1 MSTPTTLPTLLLLP
15 RRAASLGE
23 ILDAGFGLYRRSL
36 LACLPLSLLAVL
48 LGQLPSAYLQ
58 SSGQALAL
66 DTAKDLSWWLLM
78 LLAAVGTLWCWLV
91 LMLRQR
97 ASLLRQAKSLSGAID
112 KASEIAAVA
121 SLSTDFLQASR
132 LLPRAFVTLLLAL
145 VAVALGL
152 LLFVMPGIYLLV
164 GFWPALALV
173 VFESAEPRA
182 ALDGALRLAR
192 GSWRHL
198 AATLVVVAM
207 TIFGLFV
214 IGSLIGLVFIKLAEG
229 LPAAVIVAAVLGAL
243 FQPLLIAFGITAYAD
258 LRHRRDQMPA
268 SASSSA

>member
-23 ILDAGFGLYRRSL
+23 ILDAGFGLYRQSL
-36 LACLPLSLLAVL
+36 FGCLPLSLLAVL
-48 LGQLPSAYLQ
+48 FGQLPSAYLQ
-58 SSGQALAL
+58 STGQSLAL
-66 DTAKDLSWWLLM
+66 DTAKDLPWWLLM

-97 ASLLRQAKSLSGAID
+97 ASLLRRAKSLGA
-112 KASEIAAVA
+112 
-121 SLSTDFLQASR
+121 STDTARDLATVESLTTDLLQASR
-132 LLPRAFVTLLLAL
+132 LLPRALATLMLAL
-145 VAVALGL
+145 VAVVLGL
-152 LLFVMPGIYLLV
+152 LLLVIPGIYLLI

-173 VFESAEPRA
+173 VFESAGPRT
-182 ALDGALRLAR
+182 ALDGSLRLAR

-198 AATLVVVAM
+198 AATLLVVAM
-207 TIFGLFV
+207 TVFGLFV

-229 LPAAVIVAAVLGAL
+229 LPAASIVAAVLGAL

-258 LRHRRDQMPA
+258 LRHRRDQMPS

>member
-1 MSTPTTLPTLLLLP
+1 MPTPTTLPTELLLP

-58 SSGQALAL
+58 STGQSLAL
-66 DTAKDLSWWLLM
+66 DTAKDLPWWLLM
-78 LLAAVGTLWCWLV
+78 ILAAVGTLWCWLV

-97 ASLLRQAKSLSGAID
+97 ASLLRDAKSLTT
-112 KASEIAAVA
+112 IA
-121 SLSTDFLQASR
+121 TDLWQALQ
-132 LLPRAFVTLLLAL
+132 LLPRALATLAL
-145 VAVALGL
+145 ALMAVALGFL
-152 LLFVMPGIYLLV
+152 LLVIPGVYLLI

-173 VFESAEPRA
+173 VFESAQPRS
-182 ALDGALRLAR
+182 ALDGALQLAR
-192 GSWRHL
+192 GHWRHL

-207 TIFGLFV
+207 TVFGLFV
-214 IGSLIGLVFIKLAEG
+214 IGSLIGLLFIELADG
-229 LPAAVIVAAVLGAL
+229 LPASSIVAAIIGAL

-258 LRHRRDQMPA
+258 LRHRRDQMPS